1 METQTKALAVVSVRL
16 PSDLYEAVVA
26 RAKAEDRSIASVV
39 RIALAKYVLAKYIGP
54 WRPSVRAQ

>member
-39 RIALAKYVLAKYIGP
+39 RIALAKYIGP
-54 WRPSVRAQ
+54 WRP

>member
-1 METQTKALAVVSVRL
+1 METQTETLVAVSVRL

-39 RIALAKYVLAKYIGP
+39 RIALAKYIGP
-54 WRPSVRAQ
+54 WRP